1 MLTVAEKDSL
11 LEMLASPVQGQAQAG
26 QRPPT
31 FGMVKVATLIAYRD
45 KTDEEIQAE
54 LKLYSVRKT
63 EALQKRRNDLA
74 AALTTLDAQLASVKP
89 VEEVLPKD
97 VPQG

>member
-1 MLTVAEKDSL
+1 
-11 LEMLASPVQGQAQAG
+11 
-26 QRPPT
+26 
-31 FGMVKVATLIAYRD
+31 MVKVATLIAYRD